1 MSIFKKVLITLLA
14 VAVFLGTAAAMTDIM
29 LDRLSFAQ
37 QPEETV
43 DPMAA
48 FPHAV
53 TKPTEEVLETEP
65 VQTEPPETVPPE
77 TLPPE
82 TLPPET
88 VPVTQPTEPKVVY
101 DTVPL
106 LFMTDYPEIR
116 YGLGTMA
123 TSGSNVASLAMVAS
137 YLTGHEYTPDVLLE
151 CFADYIGNNM
161 QWLEYA
167 ADQLQLPWEKAENF
181 HVAKQALQ
189 EGKVVITLLGE
200 NSIFTQTQHFIVLTG
215 INDAGRILVNDP
227 FEDHYTQ
234 WNLKQGLAEGF
245 PDKSIITGY
254 KGSWIFDPE
263 AMPEE
268 PFIYKM
274 EPNTDTFRYA
284 AVELTE
290 EEIDMMAKLI
300 CMEAQSEPFEGQQAI
315 AEVIFNR
322 LIAGNFQSS
331 VASVIQAEGQFKS
344 SDRLYLAK
352 PTHIQYKAIERAL
365 YGPYVLPK
373 EVVFF
378 ASYPVNDDVWGTIG
392 NHTFCYQ
399 W

>member
-1 MSIFKKVLITLLA
+1 MSTFKKVMVTLLA
-14 VAVFLGTAAAMTDIM
+14 VAVFLGTAAAMTDVM
-29 LDRLSFAQ
+29 LDRLVFAQ
-37 QPEETV
+37 APEETV

-48 FPHAV
+48 FPRAV

-65 VQTEPPETVPPE
+65 VQTEPPETEPPQTE
-77 TLPPE
+77 TEPEE

-88 VPVTQPTEPKVVY
+88 VPPTEPKILY
-101 DTVPL
+101 DAVPL
-106 LFMTDYPEIR
+106 FYMTDYPDIR
-116 YGLGTMA
+116 YGLGTLA

-137 YLTGHEYTPDVLLE
+137 YLTGHEYTPDVLLD

-167 ADQLQLPWEKAENF
+167 ADQLRLPWEKAENF
-181 HVAKQALQ
+181 HVTKQALQ
-189 EGKVVITLLGE
+189 EGKIAIVLLGDT
-200 NSIFTQTQHFIVLTG
+200 SIFTQTQHFIVLTG
-215 INDAGRILVNDP
+215 INEAGLITVNDP
-227 FEDHYTQ
+227 FEEHYTQ

-245 PDKSIITGY
+245 QDKSIITGY
-254 KGSWIFDPE
+254 KGAWVFDPE

-268 PFIYKM
+268 PFIYEREK
-274 EPNTDTFRYA
+274 NTDAFRYA
-284 AVELTE
+284 GVELTE

-322 LIAGNFQSS
+322 LVAGNFQSS
-331 VASVIQAEGQFKS
+331 VTSVIQAEGQFKS
-344 SDRLYLAK
+344 ADRLCLAK
-352 PTHIQYKAIERAL
+352 ATHIQYKAIERAL
-365 YGPYVLPK
+365 YGPYVLPV

-378 ASYPVNDDVWGTIG
+378 ASYPVNEDVWGTIG